1 MPNVKQY
8 TAKRELKLDC
18 GHTVK
23 SGETYQVV
31 SAFACEKDGHWPI
44 SILQSCFST
53 MARKREKEQ
62 SASAVATA
70 DASAPAPAKAPAPV
84 PAKATTSTPQQSE
97 QKSEQKSPNGEKSSS

>member
-31 SAFACEKDGHWPI
+31 SAFACEKDGRWPI
-44 SILQSCFST
+44 SILLSCFSL
-53 MARKREKEQ
+53 MARKREKKQ
-62 SASAVATA
+62 SAA
-70 DASAPAPAKAPAPV
+70 ASAP
-84 PAKATTSTPQQSE
+84 QQPE
-97 QKSEQKSPNGEKSSS
+97 QKSSNGDKTSS

>member
-31 SAFACEKDGHWPI
+31 SAFACEKDGRWPI
-44 SILQSCFST
+44 SILLSCFSL
-53 MARKREKEQ
+53 MARKREKKQ
-62 SASAVATA
+62 SVPAVATA
-70 DASAPAPAKAPAPV
+70 SAAASAP
-84 PAKATTSTPQQSE
+84 QQPE
-97 QKSEQKSPNGEKSSS
+97 QKSSNGDKTSS